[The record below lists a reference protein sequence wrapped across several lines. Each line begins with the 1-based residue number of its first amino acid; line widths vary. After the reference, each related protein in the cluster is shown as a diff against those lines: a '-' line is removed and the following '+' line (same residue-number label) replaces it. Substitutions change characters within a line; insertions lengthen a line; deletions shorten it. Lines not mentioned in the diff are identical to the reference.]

1 MRSVLTFL
9 VRLYPAPFRSQFESD
24 MVEQIGRDYERAC
37 SQGRLRALGFWVAT
51 AVDMIRSAAAERW
64 DPTWIAAPAP
74 STGREGRGWMVNDW
88 TKDFRHAFRALRR
101 TPGFTAVSVVTL
113 GLAIGAN
120 AGIFSVVDT
129 VLLNP
134 LPFPESERLVYIA
147 ASAPGT
153 DMPEEF
159 GVAAEFYVQYS
170 DESTLLED
178 VSTFNSFTATLRVD
192 DRAERVRMSYPTR
205 TLFSTLGAT
214 PLLGR
219 LPVESDEDRVTVIS
233 HGLWSTWFGSDPRVL
248 GRTVDAA
255 GGSRT
260 IIGVMGPGFWFP
272 NEETTLWIPAVVREA
287 EIVPGRFGAPLV
299 GRVAPGVRPDVL
311 AAELERLALR
321 LPERFGGSANY
332 AEMMQLHRAV
342 VRPLRTELLGDV
354 SRPLWVL
361 LGAVGIVLLI
371 ACANVA
377 NLFMVRAE
385 RRQRDQAIRRAIGAA
400 RAHLVRS
407 QMAETLVVA
416 VMAGTLA
423 VLLAWLTVPLFMR
436 AAPADIP
443 RLADVHLTVPT
454 LLFTAVASL
463 FAALACG
470 LVPALRSSAPN
481 LGRLREGSRGSTRR
495 RSWGRDGLVAA
506 QTALALVLLIG
517 SGLLIRSFLELRS
530 VDPGYD
536 TEDIFTFQIAP
547 EGDHLRDGPAYAQ
560 FHMDFMDRIAAM
572 PGVESVGIVENV
584 PLNEG
589 TAGARFRTGET
600 AADPDAG
607 PLVRYTWAGGDYFT
621 TMGIDVLA
629 GRAFTRSDHT
639 SNLGNVIISRSAADL
654 LWPGQDPIG
663 RRLQRS
669 DLDSWNT
676 VVGVV
681 EDVMQYGFRDT
692 AEALVYFPLV
702 GPTPTSWVLPSP
714 AYVVK
719 TNRAETI
726 APDILA
732 MVRDVAPEAP
742 MYRMFTMAGLAAD
755 SMVQLSFTMLTLGI
769 ASMLALILGTIGLY
783 GVLSYVVAE
792 RTREIGVRMALGAEA
807 GQVQRMVVAQGARV
821 VILGVVT
828 GIVVALAATRV
839 LGSLLFGVQ
848 AADATTFLA
857 MSAAMISVGMLAS
870 WVPAKRASSV
880 DPIESLRI
888 E

>member
-1 MRSVLTFL
+1 
-9 VRLYPAPFRSQFESD
+9 
-24 MVEQIGRDYERAC
+24 MVEQIGRDYERAR
-37 SQGRLRALGFWVAT
+37 SQSRPRALGFWIVT
-51 AVDMIRSAAAERW
+51 AIDLMRSGVAERW

-74 STGREGRGWMVNDW
+74 STAREGRGWMLNDW
-88 TKDFRHAFRALRR
+88 TKDFRYATRALRR
-101 TPGFTAVSVVTL
+101 TPGFAAVSVVTL
-113 GLAIGAN
+113 GLAMGAN

-134 LPFPESERLVYIA
+134 LPFPESDRLVYIA

-153 DMPEEF
+153 DMPAEF
-159 GVAAEFYVQYS
+159 GVAAEFHVQYS
-170 DESTLLED
+170 EQSTLLED
-178 VSTFNSFTATLRVD
+178 VSMFNSFTATLQVD
-192 DRAERVRMSYPTR
+192 DRVERVWMSFPTR

-214 PLLGR
+214 PILGR
-219 LPVESDEDRVTVIS
+219 LPVEADEDRVTVLS
-233 HGLWSTWFGSDPRVL
+233 HGLWSTWFGSDPQVI
-248 GRTVDAA
+248 GRTIVAG

-260 IIGVMGPGFWFP
+260 IIGVMGPDFWFP
-272 NEETTLWIPAVVREA
+272 SEETTLWVPAVVREA
-287 EIVPGRFGAPLV
+287 GIVPGRFGAPLV
-299 GRVAPGVRPDVL
+299 GRMAPGVRPEVL
-311 AAELERLALR
+311 AAELDRLALR
-321 LPERFGGSANY
+321 LPERFGGTATY
-332 AEMMQLHRAV
+332 AQIMQQHRAV
-342 VRPLRTELLGDV
+342 VRPLRTQLLGDV
-354 SRPLWVL
+354 SGPLWVL
-361 LGAVGIVLLI
+361 LGSVGIVLLI

-400 RAHLVRS
+400 RGHLIRS

-416 VMAGTLA
+416 AMAGGLA
-423 VLLAWLTVPLFMR
+423 VLLAWLTVPIFLR
-436 AAPADIP
+436 AAPPDIP
-443 RLADVHLTVPT
+443 RLADVSLTLPT

-463 FAALACG
+463 FSALACG
-470 LVPALRSSAPN
+470 LVPALRSSSPA
-481 LGRLREGSRGSTRR
+481 LGRLRDGSRGSTRR

-547 EGDHLRDGPAYAQ
+547 RGDHLRDGPSFAR

-589 TAGARFRTGET
+589 LAGGRFRTGES
-600 AADPDAG
+600 AVDAEAG
-607 PLVRYTWAGGDYFT
+607 PLVRYTWAAGDYFT
-621 TMGIDVLA
+621 TMGIDVVT

-639 SNLGNVIISRSAADL
+639 SDLGNVIISRSAAEL
-654 LWPGQDPIG
+654 LWPGEDPIG
-663 RRLQRS
+663 RLLQRAGIEA
-669 DLDSWNT
+669 WQT

-681 EDVMQYGFRDT
+681 EDVMQYGFRDSP
-692 AEALVYFPLV
+692 EALVYFPLV
-702 GPTPTSWVLPSP
+702 GPTPTSWAVTSP

-719 TNRAETI
+719 TNRAATI
-726 APDILA
+726 APEIRA

-755 SMVQLSFTMLTLGI
+755 SMIQLSFTMFTLGI
-769 ASMLALILGTIGLY
+769 AAMLALILGSIGLY

-807 GQVQRMVVAQGARV
+807 GQVQRMVVGQGMRV
-821 VILGVVT
+821 VLLGVIT
-828 GIVVALAATRV
+828 GILVALAATRA
-839 LGSLLFGVQ
+839 LGSLLFGVR
-848 AADATTFLA
+848 AADATTFFT
-857 MSAAMISVGMLAS
+857 MSAAMIAVGMLAS
-870 WVPAKRASSV
+870 WLPARRASNV
-880 DPIESLRI
+880 DPIQSLRI